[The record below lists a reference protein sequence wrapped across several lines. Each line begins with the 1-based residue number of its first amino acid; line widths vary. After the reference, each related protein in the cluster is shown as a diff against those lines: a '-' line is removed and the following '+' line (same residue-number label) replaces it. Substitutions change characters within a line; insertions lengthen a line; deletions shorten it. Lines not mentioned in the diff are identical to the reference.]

1 MFTLYFDSN
10 WSENHIYQK
19 KTKTSLDLVAL
30 LLNSHAF
37 VCLFGKING
46 FKLQTHFVFF
56 FQLKSL
62 TIVAS
67 ITAIITMFITSDGLE
82 EERMNK

>member
-19 KTKTSLDLVAL
+19 EKKTSLDLVAL

-46 FKLQTHFVFF
+46 FKLQTH
-56 FQLKSL
+56 
-62 TIVAS
+62 VAS